1 LNYLLDTNVCIA
13 VINGKSPR
21 METKVLQAL
30 KTGDE
35 LMVSSVS
42 AFELWYGVEK
52 SERRSANA
60 QRLMSFLADY
70 VIALSFDE
78 EDARAAGTI
87 RVELEST
94 GRRIGEYD
102 LLIAS
107 QALRHGMTLVTAN
120 VKEFGRVK
128 NLSWEDWSRG

>member
-1 LNYLLDTNVCIA
+1 MNYLLDTNVCIA